1 MMVARQVL
9 CMGCVDGVA
18 SSRSQADDAGR
29 RPMAMTES
37 QGKPELSLSEV
48 QSITCEPVHLFTLF
62 CLIFATKTH
71 NSTTMTSSL
80 LSSHLDQIALCASS
94 ISDLPFSRPKQFT
107 NALLTHHDI
116 TALIRDTEQHER
128 ALFSIAPPPVPSKS
142 QIQQISS
149 TFTTSAS
156 RSIVAPNTQRPPRRH
171 TAVAAVLGGDLYR
184 KTRSGHSGK
193 QAKGEIDV
201 ELLLRGAEKL
211 CRV

>member
-1 MMVARQVL
+1 
-9 CMGCVDGVA
+9 
-18 SSRSQADDAGR
+18 
-29 RPMAMTES
+29 
-37 QGKPELSLSEV
+37 
-48 QSITCEPVHLFTLF
+48 
-62 CLIFATKTH
+62 
-71 NSTTMTSSL
+71 MTSSL
-80 LSSHLDQIALCASS
+80 LSSHLDQISLCAAS

-116 TALIRDTEQHER
+116 TALIRDTEAHER

-149 TFTTSAS
+149 AFSVPAS
-156 RSIVAPNTQRPPRRH
+156 RSLTASNPPRPPRRH

-184 KTRSGHSGK
+184 KTRSGHSAK
-193 QAKGEIDV
+193 QTKGEIDV

>member
-1 MMVARQVL
+1 
-9 CMGCVDGVA
+9 
-18 SSRSQADDAGR
+18 
-29 RPMAMTES
+29 
-37 QGKPELSLSEV
+37 
-48 QSITCEPVHLFTLF
+48 
-62 CLIFATKTH
+62 
-71 NSTTMTSSL
+71 MTSSL
-80 LSSHLDQIALCASS
+80 LSSHLDQISLCASS

-107 NALLTHHDI
+107 NALLSHHDI

-149 TFTTSAS
+149 AFTTSAS
-156 RSIVAPNTQRPPRRH
+156 RSIATTNTQRPPRRH

-184 KTRSGHSGK
+184 KTRTGQSGK
-193 QAKGEIDV
+193 QNKGDIDV

>member
-1 MMVARQVL
+1 
-9 CMGCVDGVA
+9 
-18 SSRSQADDAGR
+18 
-29 RPMAMTES
+29 
-37 QGKPELSLSEV
+37 
-48 QSITCEPVHLFTLF
+48 
-62 CLIFATKTH
+62 
-71 NSTTMTSSL
+71 MTSSL
-80 LSSHLDQIALCASS
+80 LSSHLDQISLCASS

-107 NALLTHHDI
+107 NALLSHHDI

-149 TFTTSAS
+149 NFTTPAS
-156 RSIVAPNTQRPPRRH
+156 RSIVTSNTQRPPRRH

-184 KTRSGHSGK
+184 KTRTGHSGK
-193 QAKGEIDV
+193 QNKGDIDV